1 MTKTTTEK
9 ETNMTKKV
17 YGALAK
23 VQAELNVDKDGVLPG
38 NMGGAGYRTAEAIT
52 SAVRDL
58 FTKHDLVFLP
68 TERVIESTQE
78 EFKNRMNYS
87 IVVEGKYTIVH
98 TEDGSSVE
106 IQGIGR
112 GVSTGTAVDANVAST
127 FALKNALQRLL
138 LISDNREEEAAMRDG
153 TPGPTKVERQAQ
165 KARSAAKPAPKK
177 ASPVRELQKKVKEQ
191 FIDEGVITPDQ
202 ANEEIKRLKKAGD
215 DNPYQTLLNALE
227 KGELPDA

>member
-17 YGALAK
+17 YPALHK
-23 VQAELNVDKDGVLPG
+23 VMAELDVDKDGVLPG
-38 NMGGAGYRTAEAIT
+38 NMGGSAYRTAEGIT
-52 SAVRDL
+52 SAVRAL

-78 EFKNRMNYS
+78 EFKNRMTYS
-87 IVVEGKYTIVH
+87 IVVEGTYEIVH
-98 TEDGSSVE
+98 VEDGSSVA

-112 GVSTGTAVDANVAST
+112 GVATGTAVDANVAST

-191 FIDEGVITPDQ
+191 FIDQGVITSEQ
-202 ANEEIKRLKKAGD
+202 ANEEIKKLKESGD
-215 DNPYQTLLNALE
+215 ENPFQTLLNALE

>member
-1 MTKTTTEK
+1 MSEK
-9 ETNMTKKV
+9 IAGKIYPALHKV
-17 YGALAK
+17 MG
-23 VQAELNVDKDGVLPG
+23 ELDVDKDGVLPA
-38 NMGGAGYRTAEAIT
+38 NMSGSAYRTAEAIT

-58 FTKHDLVFLP
+58 FSTHGLIFLP
-68 TERVIESTQE
+68 MDRVIESTQE

-87 IVVEGKYTIVH
+87 VVIEGTYEIVH
-98 TEDGSSVE
+98 IEDGSSVT
-106 IQGIGR
+106 IRGIGR

-153 TPGPTKVERQAQ
+153 TPGPTKVERAAT
-165 KARSAAKPAPKK
+165 KARSAAKPAAKK

-191 FIDEGVITPDQ
+191 FIDEGMITSEQ
-202 ANEEIKRLKKAGD
+202 ANEEIKRLKEAGD
-215 DNPYQTLLNALE
+215 ENPFQTLLNALE